1 LFNFSFLAMASP
13 FCRAQGKFQSQI
25 ARPNAKIYRLVP
37 IKTHVSRGF
46 GVNASQP
53 NDSRGRW
60 IRRRSKFG
68 NPPQDVS
75 EHLP

>member
-1 LFNFSFLAMASP
+1 MQASP
-13 FCRAQGKFQSQI
+13 YRGIDIGAQGKFQSQI
-25 ARPNAKIYRLVP
+25 ARSNAKIYRLVP
-37 IKTHVSRGF
+37 IKSHVRRETLH
-46 GVNASQP
+46 NRTM
-53 NDSRGRW
+53 SRGRW